1 MAETLYIIDGH
12 AQFFRA
18 YYAIRGGLTSRI
30 TGEPTAMAYGF
41 ASMLAKLYRECRP
54 EHLVL
59 VIDAAGDQDTFRSDL
74 YPAYKA
80 NRDPAPDDFHPQV
93 ERCLELARLLA
104 IPVYAQERV
113 EADDV
118 IATLVRRTR
127 VSHPRWSIRIA
138 SKDKDLA
145 QLLDAQTSLYD
156 VQTGVELTADA
167 LFDSKGV
174 RPEHVVDMLALMG
187 DTVDNVPGIPGIGPK
202 TAAQLVTEYGSIEG
216 VLANLDKLTPKR
228 RESIAAGTGTL
239 ALSRELV
246 RLKDD
251 CPVAIDPASAVAD
264 LRQADGPGLLELM
277 RVLGFAGLRDQW
289 AQLLGLEAEGSG
301 AAVVPAATSP
311 TLGARSA
318 SSPPPTPRKAQ
329 PHDDLPLFG
338 STPSATHGAG
348 GGEAP
353 PPLGNYS
360 LVDTEDALRRLVDAC
375 RTAAAS
381 GHVLGVDT
389 ETTGT
394 RPRID
399 RLCGICVSMAPGS
412 GAYVPVRSPT
422 PQSHLDEATVVQAL
436 RPILEDA
443 SIPKAL
449 HNAKFD
455 MQVFRA
461 AGVELR
467 GIVDDTMILDGIVH
481 PEDRSHGLKESA
493 ESLLGLRMEPIQALI
508 GSGKFQ
514 RRFDEVDLARALPYA
529 AADPDVC
536 LRLRD
541 RLHRELTDARE
552 ASLYR
557 DVERPLTE
565 VIADMEFTGIALDRA
580 ELARQRNRLG
590 TLALQLKESILA
602 ECPRPI
608 NPDSPK
614 QLGEMLFNGPSDH
627 PPGLG
632 LPIVKRTKTGVSTD
646 SEVLE
651 ALVDDP
657 ACTSRIP
664 SLVLQYRQVTKLV
677 GTYLVALDEAVV
689 PATGRIH
696 ASFHQLGTA
705 TGRLSSSDP
714 NLQNS
719 PIRSAMGRDIRKAF
733 TAGADRLLV
742 CADYSQVELR
752 MLAHLSGDEALVECF
767 RRGEDIHRAV
777 AAEVFGVSLDA
788 VTDEQRGVAKMVNFG
803 IVYGITAHGL
813 SRRLGADV
821 SLGRAK
827 EIIDGYRG
835 RFSGIDRFLQAC
847 IEEARS
853 TGGVRTILGR
863 RRPIPEVH
871 AKNPNQ
877 RRLGERVA
885 INTVVQGSAADLIKV
900 AMLRVHSQLSAEFPQ
915 SRLLLQIHDELVLE
929 APQPEAAAVARLL
942 EGTMST
948 AMTLSVPLVAE
959 ACVGKTW
966 AEC

>member
-41 ASMLAKLYRECRP
+41 AAMLAKLYRECQP
-54 EHLVL
+54 QHLVL

-74 YPAYKA
+74 YPEYKA

-104 IPVYAQERV
+104 IPVYAEERV

-127 VSHPRWSIRIA
+127 VTHPEWSIRIA
-138 SKDKDLA
+138 SKDKDLG
-145 QLLDAQTSLYD
+145 QLLDGRTSLYD

-202 TAAQLVTEYGSIEG
+202 TAAQLITDYGSIEG

-228 RESIAAGTGTL
+228 RESIAAGRETL

-251 CPVAIDPASAVAD
+251 CPVVIDSANARAD
-264 LRQADGPGLLELM
+264 LGQANAAGVLELM

-289 AQLLGLEAEGSG
+289 AALLGVEAS
-301 AAVVPAATSP
+301 AAETSVAAPSP
-311 TLGARSA
+311 SR
-318 SSPPPTPRKAQ
+318 PRPTPGSLV
-329 PHDDLPLFG
+329 DDLPLFG
-338 STPSATHGAG
+338 AASDASDGAMERAEPTFLGTYTLVQTPQALAQ
-348 GGEAP
+348 
-353 PPLGNYS
+353 
-360 LVDTEDALRRLVDAC
+360 LVDALR
-375 RTAAAS
+375 AAAAAGS
-381 GHVLGVDT
+381 VLGVDT

-399 RLCGICVSMAPGS
+399 RLCGICLSTAPGN
-412 GAYVPVRSPT
+412 GVYVPVRSPS
-422 PQSHLDEATVVQAL
+422 PESHLDEASVIHAL
-436 RPILEDA
+436 KPVLEDA
-443 SIPKAL
+443 TVPKAL

-455 MQVFRA
+455 MQVLRA
-461 AGVELR
+461 AGIALR
-467 GIVDDTMILDGIVH
+467 GIVDDTMILDAIVH

-493 ESLLGLRMEPIQALI
+493 ESLLGLRMEPIQSLI
-508 GSGKFQ
+508 GSGRFQ
-514 RRFDEVDLARALPYA
+514 RRFDEVDLSRALPYA

-541 RLHRELTDARE
+541 HLHHELTDARD
-552 ASLYR
+552 ASLYA
-557 DVERPLTE
+557 DVERPLVE

-590 TLALQLKESILA
+590 TMALELRDSILA
-602 ECPRPI
+602 QCPRPI

-614 QLGEMLFNGPSDH
+614 QLGEVLFNGPSDH

-632 LPIVKRTKTGVSTD
+632 LPIVKRTKTGISTD

-651 ALVDDP
+651 SLADDP
-657 ACTSRIP
+657 TCTSRIP
-664 SLVLQYRQVTKLV
+664 GLVLQYRQVTKLV

-696 ASFHQLGTA
+696 ASFHQLGAA

-714 NLQNS
+714 NLQNI

-733 TAGADRLLV
+733 TAGPGQLLV

-752 MLAHLSGDEALVECF
+752 MLAHLSGDQALVECF

-777 AAEVFGVSLDA
+777 AAEVFGVSPSD
-788 VTDEQRGVAKMVNFG
+788 VTDEQRNVAKMVNFG

-821 SLGRAK
+821 PMGRAK
-827 EIIDGYRG
+827 EIIDGYRA

-847 IEEARS
+847 VEEARTS
-853 TGGVRTILGR
+853 GGVRTILGR

-900 AMLRVHSQLSAEFPQ
+900 AMLRVHKRLATEFPE

-929 APQPEAAAVARLL
+929 APEGQAPDVARMLEETMAAA
-942 EGTMST
+942 MS
-948 AMTLSVPLVAE
+948 LSVPLVAE
-959 ACVGKTW
+959 ASIGKTW